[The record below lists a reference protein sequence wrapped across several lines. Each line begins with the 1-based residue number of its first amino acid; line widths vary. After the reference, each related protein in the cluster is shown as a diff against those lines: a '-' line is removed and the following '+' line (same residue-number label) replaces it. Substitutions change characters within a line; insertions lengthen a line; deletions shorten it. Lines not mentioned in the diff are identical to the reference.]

1 MNYFQKLQKC
11 IKSMES
17 SLQVFGLNQLAK
29 EFIILSENYKELA
42 KIATNN
48 QHEDTWTHDQLM
60 EFLKTGEF

>member
-1 MNYFQKLQKC
+1 
-11 IKSMES
+11 MES
-17 SLQVFGLNQLAK
+17 SLQVFGLNQLSK